1 MSRLF
6 FNIITSGT
14 RYGAVYQAALDY
26 ALANNIEPPYYTEDR
41 IRENALI
48 ESLVSLGVWA
58 TVDQFAF
65 LSSYAS
71 SDWSILNIKSPG
83 SAISVAKRSNYTY
96 TLGLGFWRR
105 ASGDSLKTNFIP
117 STNGVNYT
125 QNESGIYFISYSSG
139 TATELEALGSGGSAN
154 ANAISLGPLRNTNLA
169 SSRSNQANPTNGTNT
184 QYAGRY
190 HLSRTASNVYKLR
203 KNGTIITNG
212 TEATTGLSA
221 SEIYLLAYNQNGTI
235 FEVGTTNEYLASL
248 WMIGAS
254 WSSVASSLDAAFET
268 LATSD
273 VAILNI
279 TAGAGFPSYSSFS
292 GDATSYINALS
303 SQVSQFTSWD
313 DRPYQLK
320 WLNAA
325 VVNTSQGGA
334 MAANDCIY
342 CAPSTG
348 TQVCKINTI
357 TDAISYFGSFGSAS
371 QKWLS
376 AAFCPSNGKVY
387 CVPYNATTVLV
398 IDTSDDST
406 YFLDSSGVVGTVSGN
421 LAGTSKWSQGLIG
434 SDGCV
439 YFVAYNA
446 TTWCKID
453 PSNDAIT
460 FIDSS
465 GAVGSISGNLSGAD
479 KCDGGIPYGDYLY
492 GTPSSTRKIYKLD
505 IVNQIVLVSADV
517 FPVGSNKYYAANLG
531 PNGYI
536 YFMPYSGTD
545 ILKLNPSDDSFTNF
559 GTFSGAGIKIL
570 GSTMLPNGNIFCMS
584 GNLTQNCVIIDTETD
599 TVKSIPDPWNVFASA
614 AFCGCFIA
622 KNGCIYCVPSGS
634 SRVLKCKP
642 IKTNFTLNEN
652 FVLSRY
658 INKY

>member
-1 MSRLF
+1 MSRIF
-6 FNIITSGT
+6 FNIISGA

-48 ESLVSLGVWA
+48 ETLVSLGVWA

-105 ASGDSLKTNFIP
+105 TSGDSLKTNFTP
-117 STNGVNYT
+117 SSNGVNYT

-154 ANAISLGPLRNTNLA
+154 ANAISLGPLRNVNLA

-212 TEATTGLSA
+212 TETTTGLSA
-221 SEIYLLAYNQNGTI
+221 FEIYLLAYNQNGTI
-235 FEVGTTNEYLASL
+235 FEIGTTNEYLASL

-254 WSSVASSLDAAFET
+254 WSSVASALDAAFET
-268 LATSD
+268 LSTSD
-273 VAILNI
+273 VSILNI
-279 TAGAGFPSYSSFS
+279 TAGSGFPSYSSFS
-292 GDATSYINALS
+292 GDAASYISALS
-303 SQVSQFTSWD
+303 SQVSEFSLWN

-348 TQVCKINTI
+348 SQVCKINTL
-357 TDAISYFGSFGSAS
+357 TDTVTYFGSFGGSS

-376 AAFCPSNGKVY
+376 AAFCPSNGKIY

-398 IDTSDDST
+398 IDTADDST

-421 LAGTSKWSQGLIG
+421 LTGSAKWSQGLIG

-446 TTWCKID
+446 TVWCKIN
-453 PSNDAIT
+453 PLTDAIT

-465 GAVGSISGNLSGAD
+465 GVVGSISGNLSEAD
-479 KCDGGIPYGDYLY
+479 KCDGGIPYGNYLY
-492 GTPSSTRKIYKLD
+492 GSPSSTRKIYKLD
-505 IVNQIVLVSADV
+505 VTNQIVNVSATV
-517 FPVGSNKYYAANLG
+517 FPVGSNKYYAANLA

-584 GNLTQNCVIIDTETD
+584 GNLTQNCVVIDTTTD
-599 TVKSIPDPWNVFASA
+599 TVKTIPDPWNVFTSA
-614 AFCGCFIA
+614 ALCGCFIA
-622 KNGCIYCVPSGS
+622 KNGSIYCVPSGS
-634 SRVLKCKP
+634 SRVLKFKP
-642 IKTNFTLNEN
+642 IKSNFTLDAN